1 MKTSWLNG
9 SKRIL
14 SALLIAAALMF
25 GWTPLGEG
33 KALAATDKGKQ
44 FADAAMLFAKT
55 EAAYAREIYKTAGAS
70 DTPFFTNTY
79 WCAAFVSVIA
89 RQLGISTSVIPD
101 SAGAAT
107 FAPTTASF
115 HPMLN
120 PANYKPFKGSDGKT
134 YSYDSYQTR
143 YNADCTAYGS
153 ALYTPQVGDIVVL
166 NEYTSKAGTAIKTGW
181 QHVGIVTSVNT
192 STKKV
197 NFVSGNWSG
206 LRCSE
211 SKNYN
216 YAAGVP
222 TSFSNYTQN
231 YGILGFFHPDWSKVS
246 SLKSVSAIT
255 GISLYSD
262 AYGTISDGTT
272 ILMALDEQQKI
283 TPSVTPSNAIW
294 NPQGD
299 IYRFYGANNSYGAA
313 YGSRKTSS
321 VAKDK
326 DFTGLY
332 WVSSAPEIV
341 KVDRNTGL
349 LTAVG
354 SGMATITVYAIAD
367 GKRTRATAVK
377 TSFDV
382 YVDSNLPV
390 TREWYPYETQKN
402 IELRTTP
409 TYSSSNLYGTIFA
422 GTELQIDLLH
432 VTKAVVNSK
441 TYWYAPV
448 QLNDDEVV
456 YCDISDQSVIRPM
469 RAPSGNDWWKYK
481 VVWKDGVNIRAF
493 ANSYPKT
500 NIVTKIPT
508 NDTVELD
515 LNHTMREPKYGDT
528 WAFARYKQSDGSY
541 VYGWCIESD
550 SNYMQKQGKQQ
561 MWVDYITPTYHT
573 FNVYDAPS
581 SSANVIGQVTKSA
594 FKMDATGIT
603 VESGEDAFWAYCT
616 DYTDSDAPVYA
627 YLKIDKPDAAD
638 FNAFCN
644 EPDNIAWSRY
654 EVSGGYE
661 AYAYNLPHE
670 DSPLVATFQ
679 TGSAIWIDEK
689 QKITTES
696 GIVLAFGKATD
707 ENGKS
712 YTAWF
717 DITRTG
723 EPLQKKQDG
732 IVEGLSVR
740 GESSTYTL
748 FSGHVSWNTASQY
761 AVSMGGHLAVINDAK
776 EEELIQSTLMSTQKG
791 TAWIGGHA
799 TSDGG
804 DWKWSNGDALNY
816 WKLSASPNNANSA
829 AALYYQSSTECG
841 WKAYRDCA
849 NTYVDSFIV
858 EVEETPRAWFTYR
871 TKAKLNIRKSQSIS
885 GAVATTTAVGD
896 YLTIDLLN
904 VAMDSNKKYFFA
916 PVLMSDGSILYC
928 NIGDK
933 TATVPDLEPDEPAW
947 TQYKVINSVYVRTF
961 PNTWCDTGVLKTLSK
976 NTILELDVSHK
987 LRDPRF
993 GNDWAYAR
1001 YKQSDGTYLYGWVI
1015 AANTYVEQVKQT
1027 PAWYDYFVN
1036 PGSTVYVYKTQNVDD
1051 TIVKTYTSGSNFQVD
1066 VNNMRQDQNGY
1077 LWAPVADDT
1086 GKELGY
1092 TDLSAAHAGSKS
1104 AAIPLVYCKSGWA
1117 LAYVLAEDGMDVLA
1131 APNDAAALVKHMDRD
1146 ADFWFGADETYT
1158 DAKGKIWTRIYAAKD
1173 YEEMADG
1180 GWVRLEN
1187 GVNYNTVYA
1196 QWYDTGC
1203 SISRNGIT
1211 YTLYGGYNSWSSAQE
1226 MCANMGGD
1234 GGTAVRKHLAI
1245 VHNDAE
1251 QKIIEQLLNATSTVD
1266 KAWIGASNTSGSWR
1280 WVDGTNVQYSQWG
1293 YNEPSG
1299 TGTELGVAASF
1310 DGSWYAHDDALDIHI
1325 QGFIT
1330 EQFTGIGLPQV
1341 KLPASTFYV
1350 DDEAFVGDSTIQS
1363 VVAPD
1368 GLQVIGTRAFADCAN
1383 LKCITLPDSVSY
1395 IAEDAFEN
1403 TPDVVIFASVGSYAW
1418 QWAEKQGIPHGTP
1431 YTE

>member
-44 FADAAMLFAKT
+44 FAQAAMLFQKDE
-55 EAAYAREIYKTAGAS
+55 EAFGLEIYGKNYTVFS
-70 DTPFFTNTY
+70 NTGP
-79 WCAAFVSVIA
+79 WCAVFVSVIA
-89 RQLGISTSVIPD
+89 NQCGIPTSVIPNWANVGAFCPE
-101 SAGAAT
+101 AGQKNADR
-107 FAPTTASF
+107 F
-115 HPMLN
+115 HPIIN
-120 PANYKPFKGSDGKT
+120 PSQYT
-134 YSYDSYQTR
+134 YSGTGSNSLPYYQQQ
-143 YNADCTAYGS
+143 YNNDAKNGGYV
-153 ALYTPQVGDIVVL
+153 PQVGDIAVW
-166 NEYTSKAGTAIKTGW
+166 NQYWDSSTSKKIKSIGY
-181 QHVGIVTSVNT
+181 HVGIVTNYDV
-192 STKKV
+192 STKKTTV
-197 NFVSGNWSG
+197 VSGNWG
-206 LRCSE
+206 GRVQ
-211 SKNYN
+211 KT
-216 YAAGVP
+216 VF
-222 TSFSNYTQN
+222 TSYYGTQWITEGSRRV
-231 YGILGFFHPDWSKVS
+231 YHGIFGYYHPDWSKVGTMRAP
-246 SLKSVSAIT
+246 VAAT
-255 GISLYSD
+255 GISLSSNEFGNLND
-262 AYGTISDGTT
+262 SVITIGVGDTLQPEVS
-272 ILMALDEQQKI
+272 I
-283 TPSVTPSNAIW
+283 TPSNAFW
-294 NPQGD
+294 NPQDG
-299 IYRFYGANNSYGAA
+299 IYSYYNYSFQTVPG
-313 YGSRKTSS
+313 Y
-321 VAKDK
+321 
-326 DFTGLY
+326 TGLY
-332 WVSSAPEIV
+332 WKSSNTKV
-341 KVDRNTGL
+341 VTVDRFRGT
-349 LTAVG
+349 LTSVG
-354 SGMATITVYAIAD
+354 EGTATITAYAYAD
-367 GKRTRATAVK
+367 DKRTRADAVQ
-377 TSFDV
+377 TSFTV
-382 YVDSNLPV
+382 NVDSNVPIA
-390 TREWYPYETQKN
+390 REWYPYETQKN

-409 TYSSSNLYGTIFA
+409 TYSSNNLYGTIFA

-448 QLNDDEVV
+448 QVNDDEVV

-493 ANSYPKT
+493 ANSYPTT

-528 WAFARYKQSDGSY
+528 WAFARYKQADGTY

-550 SNYMQKQGKQQ
+550 SNYTQKQDKIGNSAHYS
-561 MWVDYITPTYHT
+561 DYIIDDTWAIVVYAAPYYENKIDELTSADGV
-573 FNVYDAPS
+573 FQIDVANMVFYDASGVNSYWAPCRY
-581 SSANVIGQVTKSA
+581 TKNGKTIEGYIEVLA
-594 FKMDATGIT
+594 GPPTPCGIDR
-603 VESGEDAFWAYCT
+603 EGDWE
-616 DYTDSDAPVYA
+616 
-627 YLKIDKPDAAD
+627 
-638 FNAFCN
+638 
-644 EPDNIAWSRY
+644 RY
-654 EVSGGYE
+654 EVTNATGAKSIHY
-661 AYAYNLPHE
+661 P
-670 DSPLVATFQ
+670 ATFELPELSSYDQ
-679 TGSAIWIDEK
+679 GEIIWLDRNERVT
-689 QKITTES
+689 IT
-696 GIVLAFGKATD
+696 
-707 ENGKS
+707 ENGKQ
-712 YTAWF
+712 YTFMRGHGDDFVAGWF
-717 DITRTG
+717 DVTNAN
-723 EPLQKKQDG
+723 EPLTQVDDS
-732 IVEGLSVR
+732 IEEVISVR
-740 GESSTYTL
+740 SGASVYT
-748 FSGHVSWNTASQY
+748 FCRGNVSWAQAAQY
-761 AVSMGGHLAVINDAK
+761 AASMGGHLVVIDNAQEDAM
-776 EEELIQSTLMSTQKG
+776 LHSTIMSAYGG
-791 TAWIGGHA
+791 TAWTGGHA
-799 TSDGG
+799 NGAGNGWTWLNNNTMSYQNWGSSSATPTSSHTALAIKG
-804 DWKWSNGDALNY
+804 DY
-816 WKLSASPNNANSA
+816 
-829 AALYYQSSTECG
+829 EG
-841 WKAYRDCA
+841 WFTYRDCA

-885 GAVATTTAVGD
+885 GAIATTTAVGD

-933 TATVPDLEPDEPAW
+933 TAIVPDLEPDEPAW
-947 TQYKVINSVYVRTF
+947 TQYKALSSLYVRTF

-976 NTILELDVSHK
+976 GTILELDVSHK

-1015 AANTYVEQVKQT
+1015 AANSYVEQVKQT

-1051 TIVKTYTSGSNFQVD
+1051 TIVKTYTSRSRFQVD
-1066 VNNMRQDQNGY
+1066 VNNTRQDQNGY
-1077 LWAPVADDT
+1077 FWAPVADDT

-1104 AAIPLVYCKSGWA
+1104 AAIPLVYCQSGWMP
-1117 LAYVLAEDGMDVLA
+1117 AYVMAEDGVDVLA

-1146 ADFWFGADETYT
+1146 AYFWFGVDETYT
-1158 DAKGKIWTRIYAAKD
+1158 DAKGKIWTRIYASKD

-1180 GWVRLEN
+1180 GWVRLN
-1187 GVNYNTVYA
+1187 DGVNYTTVYGECS
-1196 QWYDTGC
+1196 YTGR

-1211 YTLYGGYNSWSSAQE
+1211 YTLYGGYNSWGGASSWFS
-1226 MCANMGGD
+1226 D
-1234 GGTAVRKHLAI
+1234 GIDFNDGTAVRKHLAI

-1310 DGSWYAHDDALDIHI
+1310 DGSWYAYADALDIHI

-1350 DDEAFVGDSTIQS
+1350 DDEAFVGNSTIQA

-1383 LKCITLPDSVSY
+1383 LKCITLPDSVSH

>member
-44 FADAAMLFAKT
+44 FAQAAMLFQKDE
-55 EAAYAREIYKTAGAS
+55 EAFGLEIYGKNYTVFS
-70 DTPFFTNTY
+70 NTGP
-79 WCAAFVSVIA
+79 WCAVFVSVIA
-89 RQLGISTSVIPD
+89 NQCGIPTSVIPNWANVGAFCPE
-101 SAGAAT
+101 AGQKNADR
-107 FAPTTASF
+107 F
-115 HPMLN
+115 HPIIN
-120 PANYKPFKGSDGKT
+120 PSQYT
-134 YSYDSYQTR
+134 YSGTGSNSLPYYQQQ
-143 YNADCTAYGS
+143 YNNDAKNGGYV
-153 ALYTPQVGDIVVL
+153 PQVGDIAVW
-166 NEYTSKAGTAIKTGW
+166 NQYWDSSTSKEIKSIGY
-181 QHVGIVTSVNT
+181 HVGIVTNYDV
-192 STKKV
+192 STKKTTV
-197 NFVSGNWSG
+197 VSGNWG
-206 LRCSE
+206 GRVQ
-211 SKNYN
+211 KT
-216 YAAGVP
+216 VF
-222 TSFSNYTQN
+222 TSYYGTQWITEGSRRV
-231 YGILGFFHPDWSKVS
+231 YHGIFGYYHPDWSKVGTMRAP
-246 SLKSVSAIT
+246 VAAT
-255 GISLYSD
+255 GISLSSNEFGNLND
-262 AYGTISDGTT
+262 SVITIGVGDTLQPEVS
-272 ILMALDEQQKI
+272 I
-283 TPSVTPSNAIW
+283 TPSNAFW
-294 NPQGD
+294 NPQDG
-299 IYRFYGANNSYGAA
+299 IYSYYNYSFQTVPG
-313 YGSRKTSS
+313 Y
-321 VAKDK
+321 
-326 DFTGLY
+326 TGLY
-332 WVSSAPEIV
+332 WKSSNTKV
-341 KVDRNTGL
+341 VTVDRFRGT
-349 LTAVG
+349 LTSVG
-354 SGMATITVYAIAD
+354 EGTATITAYAYAD
-367 GKRTRATAVK
+367 DKRTRADAVQ
-377 TSFDV
+377 TSFTV
-382 YVDSNLPV
+382 NVDSNVPIA
-390 TREWYPYETQKN
+390 REWYPYETQKS

-409 TYSSSNLYGTIFA
+409 TYSSNNLYGTIFA

-448 QLNDDEVV
+448 QVNDDEVV

-493 ANSYPKT
+493 ANSYPTT

-528 WAFARYKQSDGSY
+528 WAFARYKQADGTY

-550 SNYMQKQGKQQ
+550 SNYTQKQDKIGNSAHYS
-561 MWVDYITPTYHT
+561 DYIIDDTWAIVVYAAPYYENKIDELTSADGV
-573 FNVYDAPS
+573 FQIDVANMVFYDASGVNSYWAPCRY
-581 SSANVIGQVTKSA
+581 TKNGKTIEGYIEVLA
-594 FKMDATGIT
+594 GPPTPCGIDR
-603 VESGEDAFWAYCT
+603 EGDWE
-616 DYTDSDAPVYA
+616 
-627 YLKIDKPDAAD
+627 
-638 FNAFCN
+638 
-644 EPDNIAWSRY
+644 RY
-654 EVSGGYE
+654 EVTNATGAKSIHY
-661 AYAYNLPHE
+661 P
-670 DSPLVATFQ
+670 ATFELPELSSYDQ
-679 TGSAIWIDEK
+679 GEIIWLDRNERVT
-689 QKITTES
+689 IT
-696 GIVLAFGKATD
+696 
-707 ENGKS
+707 ENGKQ
-712 YTAWF
+712 YTFMRGHGDDFVAGWF
-717 DITRTG
+717 DVTNVN
-723 EPLQKKQDG
+723 EPLTQVDDS
-732 IVEGLSVR
+732 IEEVISVR
-740 GESSTYTL
+740 SGASVYT
-748 FSGHVSWNTASQY
+748 FCRGNVSWAQAAQY
-761 AVSMGGHLAVINDAK
+761 AASMGGHLVVIDNAQEDAM
-776 EEELIQSTLMSTQKG
+776 LHSTIMSAYGG
-791 TAWIGGHA
+791 TAWTGGHA
-799 TSDGG
+799 NGAGNGWTWLNNNTMSYQNWGSSSATPTSSHTALAIKG
-804 DWKWSNGDALNY
+804 DY
-816 WKLSASPNNANSA
+816 
-829 AALYYQSSTECG
+829 EG
-841 WKAYRDCA
+841 WFTYRDCA

-916 PVLMSDGSILYC
+916 PVLMADGSILYC

-933 TATVPDLEPDEPAW
+933 TAIVPDLEPDEPAW
-947 TQYKVINSVYVRTF
+947 TQYKALSSLYVRTF

-976 NTILELDVSHK
+976 GTILELDVSHK

-1015 AANTYVEQVKQT
+1015 AANSYVEQVKQT
-1027 PAWYDYFVN
+1027 PVWYDYFAN

-1092 TDLSAAHAGSKS
+1092 TDLSAAHAGGKS

-1117 LAYVLAEDGMDVLA
+1117 LAYVLAEEGMDVLA

-1211 YTLYGGYNSWSSAQE
+1211 YTLYGGYNSWSIAQE

-1234 GGTAVRKHLAI
+1234 GGTAVRKRLAI

-1251 QKIIEQLLNATSTVD
+1251 QAIIEQLLNATSTID
-1266 KAWIGASNTSGSWR
+1266 KAWIGASNTSGSWK
-1280 WVDGTNVQYSQWG
+1280 WLDGTNVQYSQWG

-1299 TGTELGVAASF
+1299 TGTGLGAAASF
-1310 DGSWYAHDDALDIHI
+1310 DGSWYAHDDYLDIHI

-1350 DDEAFVGDSTIQS
+1350 DDEAFVGNSTIQS

-1395 IAEDAFEN
+1395 IAEDALEN

>member
-1 MKTSWLNG
+1 M
-9 SKRIL
+9 
-14 SALLIAAALMF
+14 
-25 GWTPLGEG
+25 
-33 KALAATDKGKQ
+33 
-44 FADAAMLFAKT
+44 
-55 EAAYAREIYKTAGAS
+55 
-70 DTPFFTNTY
+70 
-79 WCAAFVSVIA
+79 
-89 RQLGISTSVIPD
+89 
-101 SAGAAT
+101 
-107 FAPTTASF
+107 
-115 HPMLN
+115 
-120 PANYKPFKGSDGKT
+120 
-134 YSYDSYQTR
+134 
-143 YNADCTAYGS
+143 
-153 ALYTPQVGDIVVL
+153 
-166 NEYTSKAGTAIKTGW
+166 
-181 QHVGIVTSVNT
+181 GIVTNYDV
-192 STKKV
+192 STKKTTV
-197 NFVSGNWSG
+197 VSGNWG
-206 LRCSE
+206 GRVQ
-211 SKNYN
+211 KT
-216 YAAGVP
+216 VF
-222 TSFSNYTQN
+222 TSYYGTQWITEGSRRV
-231 YGILGFFHPDWSKVS
+231 YHGIFGYYHPDWSKVGTMRAP
-246 SLKSVSAIT
+246 VAAT
-255 GISLYSD
+255 GISLSSNEFGNLND
-262 AYGTISDGTT
+262 SVITIGVGDTLQPEVS
-272 ILMALDEQQKI
+272 I
-283 TPSVTPSNAIW
+283 TPSNAFW
-294 NPQGD
+294 NPQDG
-299 IYRFYGANNSYGAA
+299 IYSYYNYSFQTVPG
-313 YGSRKTSS
+313 Y
-321 VAKDK
+321 
-326 DFTGLY
+326 TGLY
-332 WVSSAPEIV
+332 WKSSNTKV
-341 KVDRNTGL
+341 VTVDRFRGT
-349 LTAVG
+349 LTSVG
-354 SGMATITVYAIAD
+354 EGTATITAYAYAD
-367 GKRTRATAVK
+367 DKRTRADAVQ
-377 TSFDV
+377 TSFTV
-382 YVDSNLPV
+382 NVDSNVPIA
-390 TREWYPYETQKN
+390 REWYPYETQKN

-409 TYSSSNLYGTIFA
+409 TYSSNNLYGTIFA

-481 VVWKDGVNIRAF
+481 VVWKNGVNIRSF
-493 ANSYPKT
+493 ANSYPTT

-528 WAFARYKQSDGSY
+528 WAFARYKQSDGTY

-550 SNYMQKQGKQQ
+550 SNYMQKQDKIGNSAHYS
-561 MWVDYITPTYHT
+561 DYIIDENGGIVVYAAPHYENKIDELTSADGV
-573 FNVYDAPS
+573 FQIDVANMVFYDASGVNTYWAPCRY
-581 SSANVIGQVTKSA
+581 TKNGKTIEGYIEVLA
-594 FKMDATGIT
+594 DPPTPCGIDR
-603 VESGEDAFWAYCT
+603 EGDWE
-616 DYTDSDAPVYA
+616 
-627 YLKIDKPDAAD
+627 
-638 FNAFCN
+638 
-644 EPDNIAWSRY
+644 RY
-654 EVSGGYE
+654 EVTNASGAKSIRY
-661 AYAYNLPHE
+661 P
-670 DSPLVATFQ
+670 ATFELSELSSYDQ
-679 TGSAIWIDEK
+679 GEIIWLDRNERVT
-689 QKITTES
+689 IT
-696 GIVLAFGKATD
+696 
-707 ENGKS
+707 ENGKQ
-712 YTAWF
+712 YTFMRGHGDDFVAGWF
-717 DITRTG
+717 DVTNVN
-723 EPLQKKQDG
+723 EPLTQVDDS
-732 IVEGLSVR
+732 IEEVISVR
-740 GESSTYTL
+740 SGASVYT
-748 FSGHVSWNTASQY
+748 FCRGNVSWAQAAQY
-761 AVSMGGHLAVINDAK
+761 AASMGGHLVVIDNAQEDAM
-776 EEELIQSTLMSTQKG
+776 LHSTIMSAYGG
-791 TAWIGGHA
+791 TAWTGGHA
-799 TSDGG
+799 NGAGNGWTWLNNNTMSYQNWGSSSATPTSSHTALAIKG
-804 DWKWSNGDALNY
+804 DY
-816 WKLSASPNNANSA
+816 
-829 AALYYQSSTECG
+829 EG
-841 WKAYRDCA
+841 WFTYRDCA

-933 TATVPDLEPDEPAW
+933 TAIVPDLEPDEPAW
-947 TQYKVINSVYVRTF
+947 TQYKALSSLYVRTF

-976 NTILELDVSHK
+976 GTILELDVSHK

-1015 AANTYVEQVKQT
+1015 AADSYVEQVKQT
-1027 PAWYDYFVN
+1027 PAWYDYFAN

-1051 TIVKTYTSGSNFQVD
+1051 TIVKTYTSGSSFQVD
-1066 VNNMRQDQNGY
+1066 VNNTRQDQNGY
-1077 LWAPVADDT
+1077 FWAPVADST

-1104 AAIPLVYCKSGWA
+1104 AAIPYVYCQSGWMP
-1117 LAYVLAEDGMDVLA
+1117 AYVMAEDGVDVLA

-1146 ADFWFGADETYT
+1146 AYFWFGADETYT

-1211 YTLYGGYNSWSSAQE
+1211 YTLYGGYNSWSGAQE
-1226 MCANMGGD
+1226 MCAYMSD
-1234 GGTAVRKHLAI
+1234 DSVQMVRMRLAI

-1251 QKIIEQLLNATSTVD
+1251 QKIIEQLLNATSTID

-1299 TGTELGVAASF
+1299 TGTGLGAAASF
-1310 DGSWYAHDDALDIHI
+1310 DGSWYAHDDCQNIHV

-1350 DDEAFVGDSTIQS
+1350 DDEAFVGNSTIQS

-1403 TPDVVIFASVGSYAW
+1403 TPDVVIFANVGSYAW

>member
-1 MKTSWLNG
+1 MKTSWLIG

-44 FADAAMLFAKT
+44 FAQAAMLFAK
-55 EAAYAREIYKTAGAS
+55 S
-70 DTPFFTNTY
+70 DTDFAQDMYGAKGTDNNQIFQGGA
-79 WCAAFVSVIA
+79 WCAAFISVVA
-89 RQLGISTSVIPD
+89 RQIGIPTSVIPNTVKAYKEYCPSTGETHAD
-101 SAGAAT
+101 W
-107 FAPTTASF
+107 FHCVIDPNSF
-115 HPMLN
+115 SDYKKYAKQYDP
-120 PANYKPFKGSDGKT
+120 NYV
-134 YSYDSYQTR
+134 
-143 YNADCTAYGS
+143 
-153 ALYTPQVGDIVVL
+153 PQPGDIITL
-166 NEYTSKAGTAIKTGW
+166 NTYKSSEAKELSSSLS
-181 QHVGIVTSVNT
+181 HVGIVTSYNSSSKMVT
-192 STKKV
+192 
-197 NFVSGNWSG
+197 FVSGNWSI
-206 LRCSE
+206 RRVSCAE
-211 SKNYN
+211 SYDTTKKVNQTY
-216 YAAGVP
+216 
-222 TSFSNYTQN
+222 
-231 YGILGFFHPDWSKVS
+231 YGIVGYYHPDWSQVGTLRTPQAVTGITLKNGS
-246 SLKSVSAIT
+246 SVLSESTTITMNVDTTLKITSSVS
-255 GISLYSD
+255 
-262 AYGTISDGTT
+262 
-272 ILMALDEQQKI
+272 
-283 TPSVTPSNAIW
+283 PSNAFYP
-294 NPQGD
+294 NPSSGV
-299 IYRFYGANNSYGAA
+299 YRYFY
-313 YGSRKTSS
+313 SS
-321 VAKDK
+321 PNVQIASGY
-326 DFTGLY
+326 TGLF
-332 WVSSAPEIV
+332 WQSSNENVAIV
-341 KVDRNTGL
+341 NPDTGL
-349 LTAVG
+349 VTAVG
-354 SGMATITVYAIAD
+354 AGTATITAYAIAD

-377 TSFDV
+377 KSFKV
-382 YVDSNLPV
+382 QV
-390 TREWYPYETQKN
+390 TGYPSHEWYTYEAYHNSVSIYSTPS
-402 IELRTTP
+402 LR
-409 TYSSSNLYGTIFA
+409 SANVIKTIA
-422 GTELQIDLLH
+422 VGTEFRVDLSH
-432 VTKAVVNSK
+432 V
-441 TYWYAPV
+441 YAMRARNGWGWLSPV
-448 QLNDDEVV
+448 QLNDGTTG
-456 YCDISDQSVIRPM
+456 YCDLNAHYYVSSAKKDYPTVRPM
-469 RAPSGNDWWKYK
+469 SEQENAEWWNYK
-481 VVWKDGVNIRAF
+481 VVWASGLNLRSF
-493 ANSYPKT
+493 ADSNAT
-500 NIVTKIPT
+500 GTVIMKIPKAA
-508 NDTVELD
+508 TVELD

-528 WAFARYKQSDGSY
+528 WAFARYKQSDGTY

-627 YLKIDKPDAAD
+627 YLKIDKSDAAD

-661 AYAYNLPHE
+661 AYACNLPHE

-761 AVSMGGHLAVINDAK
+761 AVSMGGHLAVIKDAK

-849 NTYVDSFIV
+849 NPYVDSFIV
-858 EVEETPRAWFTYR
+858 EVEQTPRAWFTYR

-933 TATVPDLEPDEPAW
+933 TAIVPDLEPDEPAW
-947 TQYKVINSVYVRTF
+947 TQYKALSSLYVRTF

-976 NTILELDVSHK
+976 DTILELDVSHK

-1015 AANTYVEQVKQT
+1015 AANSYVEQVKQT
-1027 PAWYDYFVN
+1027 PAWYDYFAN

-1117 LAYVLAEDGMDVLA
+1117 LAYVLAEEGMDVLA

-1211 YTLYGGYNSWSSAQE
+1211 YTLYGGYNSWSIAQE

-1251 QKIIEQLLNATSTVD
+1251 QKIIEQLLNATSTID
-1266 KAWIGASNTSGSWR
+1266 KAWIGASNTSGSWK
-1280 WVDGTNVQYSQWG
+1280 WLDGTNVQYSQWG

-1299 TGTELGVAASF
+1299 TGTELGVVASF
-1310 DGSWYAHDDALDIHI
+1310 DGSWYAYADALDIHI

-1350 DDEAFVGDSTIQS
+1350 DDEAFVGNSTIQS

-1383 LKCITLPDSVSY
+1383 LKCITLPDSVSH

-1431 YTE
+1431 YIE

>member
-44 FADAAMLFAKT
+44 FAQAAMLFAKT
-55 EAAYAREIYKTAGAS
+55 GDTAFGKELYSGTNLFLSGGA
-70 DTPFFTNTY
+70 
-79 WCAAFVSVIA
+79 WCVAFVAVVAKQCNIPE
-89 RQLGISTSVIPD
+89 SVIPNPNLKMTAD
-101 SAGAAT
+101 LYAPAT
-107 FAPTTASF
+107 SSF
-115 HPMLN
+115 HPVLPADKYVGSYAQYKSLYEAN
-120 PANYKPFKGSDGKT
+120 PN
-134 YSYDSYQTR
+134 
-143 YNADCTAYGS
+143 
-153 ALYTPQVGDIVVL
+153 YTPQVGDIIVL
-166 NEYTSKAGTAIKTGW
+166 NSYKDAAGKTYFSHW
-181 QHVGIVTSVNT
+181 QHVGIVTAYNPT
-192 STKKV
+192 SKV
-197 NFVSGNWSG
+197 VTFVSGNWGSVVTV
-206 LRCSE
+206 S
-211 SKNYN
+211 NYN
-216 YAAGVP
+216 TTKTTIEHWVDTATKCDVW
-222 TSFSNYTQN
+222 S
-231 YGILGFFHPDWSKVS
+231 GILGYYHIDWSKVTS
-246 SLKSVSAIT
+246 MREPNAVT
-255 GISLYSD
+255 GITLK
-262 AYGTISDGTT
+262 DGNME
-272 ILMALDEQQKI
+272 LPDGALVTLAPGDTRKI
-283 TPSVTPSNAIW
+283 TSTVSTGTSAKAFYPDPDKGVYRQ
-294 NPQGD
+294 QGKMTL
-299 IYRFYGANNSYGAA
+299 NTSY
-313 YGSRKTSS
+313 
-321 VAKDK
+321 
-326 DFTGLY
+326 TGLY
-332 WVSSAPEIV
+332 WKSSDTSIV

-349 LTAVG
+349 LTAVKNG
-354 SGMATITVYAIAD
+354 TATITVYAIAD
-367 GKRTRATAVK
+367 GKRTRKDAVK
-377 TSFDV
+377 TSFNV
-382 YVDSNLPV
+382 YVDDNLPV
-390 TREWYPYETQKN
+390 TREWYPYETQKS

-409 TYSSSNLYGTIFA
+409 TYSSNNLYGTIFA

-448 QLNDDEVV
+448 QVNDDEVV

-515 LNHTMREPKYGDT
+515 LNHTMREPEYGDT

-849 NTYVDSFIV
+849 NPYVDSFIV

-933 TATVPDLEPDEPAW
+933 TAIVPDLEPDEPAW
-947 TQYKVINSVYVRTF
+947 TQYKALSSLYVRTF
-961 PNTWCDTGVLKTLSK
+961 PNAWCDTGVLKTLSK
-976 NTILELDVSHK
+976 DTILELDVSHK

-1015 AANTYVEQVKQT
+1015 AANSYVEQVKQT
-1027 PAWYDYFVN
+1027 PAWYDYFAN

-1077 LWAPVADDT
+1077 LWAPVADST

-1104 AAIPLVYCKSGWA
+1104 AAIPLVYCQSGWMP
-1117 LAYVLAEDGMDVLA
+1117 AYVLAEEGMDVLT

-1146 ADFWFGADETYT
+1146 AYFWFGADETYT
-1158 DAKGKIWTRIYAAKD
+1158 DAKGKIWTRIYASKD

-1211 YTLYGGYNSWSSAQE
+1211 YTLYGGYNSWGGASSWFS
-1226 MCANMGGD
+1226 D
-1234 GGTAVRKHLAI
+1234 GIDFNDGTAVRKHLAI

-1310 DGSWYAHDDALDIHI
+1310 DGSWYAYADALEIHI

-1350 DDEAFVGDSTIQS
+1350 DDEAFVGNSTIQA

-1418 QWAEKQGIPHGTP
+1418 QWAEEQGIPHGTP
-1431 YTE
+1431 YVE

>member
-44 FADAAMLFAKT
+44 FAQAAMLFAKT
-55 EAAYAREIYKTAGAS
+55 EAAYAQEIYKTAGAS

-101 SAGAAT
+101 SAGAAD
-107 FAPTTASF
+107 FAPATSSF

-120 PANYKPFKGSDGKT
+120 PST
-134 YSYDSYQTR
+134 YSAYSGYSKYQTR
-143 YNADCTAYGS
+143 YNTDVLTYGHG
-153 ALYTPQVGDIVVL
+153 LYTPQVGDIVVL

-313 YGSRKTSS
+313 YGSHKTSS

-354 SGMATITVYAIAD
+354 SGTATITVYAIAD
-367 GKRTRATAVK
+367 GKHTRATAVK

-409 TYSSSNLYGTIFA
+409 TYSSNNLDGTIIA

-493 ANSYPKT
+493 ANSYPTT

-515 LNHTMREPKYGDT
+515 LNHTVTEPKFGDT
-528 WAFARYKQSDGSY
+528 WAFARYKQADGTY

-849 NTYVDSFIV
+849 NPYVDSFIV

-933 TATVPDLEPDEPAW
+933 TAIVPDLEPDEPAW
-947 TQYKVINSVYVRTF
+947 TQYKALSSLYVRTF

-1001 YKQSDGTYLYGWVI
+1001 YKQSDSTYLYGWVI
-1015 AANTYVEQVKQT
+1015 AANSYVEQVKQT
-1027 PAWYDYFVN
+1027 PAWYDYFAN

-1051 TIVKTYTSGSNFQVD
+1051 TIVKTYTSGSSFQVD

-1104 AAIPLVYCKSGWA
+1104 AAIPDVYCQSGWKY
-1117 LAYVLAEDGMDVLA
+1117 AYVLEDGLDVLA
-1131 APNDAAALVKHMDRD
+1131 APNEAAALVKHMNYTDN
-1146 ADFWFGADETYT
+1146 FWFDDNKCYT
-1158 DAKGKIWTRIYAAKD
+1158 DAKGRVWTCIYAQKD
-1173 YEEMADG
+1173 YGEMADG
-1180 GWVRLEN
+1180 GWVMLNEN
-1187 GVNYNTVYA
+1187 INYVVNTGVLFYPMGYTASY
-1196 QWYDTGC
+1196 
-1203 SISRNGIT
+1203 NGIT
-1211 YTLYGGYNSWSSAQE
+1211 YTLYSGYNSWSEASGF
-1226 MCANMGGD
+1226 CAVYGGD
-1234 GGTAVRKHLAI
+1234 EVQPVRMRLAT

-1251 QKIIEQLLNATSTVD
+1251 QAIIEELLNATSTVD
-1266 KAWIGASNTSGSWR
+1266 KAWIGASKVSGAWK
-1280 WVDGTNVQYSQWG
+1280 WVDGTALKYSQWG
-1293 YNEPSG
+1293 YNEPNSTGSG
-1299 TGTELGVAASF
+1299 LAASF
-1310 DGSWYAHDDALDIHI
+1310 DGSWYASEDGKNIHI

-1350 DDEAFVGDSTIQS
+1350 DDEAFVGNSTIQA

-1383 LKCITLPDSVSY
+1383 LKCITLPDSVSH

-1431 YTE
+1431 YIE

>member
-14 SALLIAAALMF
+14 SALLIAAALLF

-44 FADAAMLFAKT
+44 FADAALLFAKT
-55 EAAYAREIYKTAGAS
+55 EAAYAQEIYKTAGAS
-70 DTPFFTNTY
+70 NTPFFTNTY

-101 SAGAAT
+101 SAGAAD
-107 FAPTTASF
+107 FAPATSSF

-120 PANYKPFKGSDGKT
+120 PST
-134 YSYDSYQTR
+134 YSAYSGYSKYQTR
-143 YNADCTAYGS
+143 YNTDVLTYGHG
-153 ALYTPQVGDIVVL
+153 LYTPQVGDIVVL

-246 SLKSVSAIT
+246 NLKSVAAIT
-255 GISLYSD
+255 SISLSSD
-262 AYGTISDGTT
+262 VDGAITNGTT
-272 ILMALDEQQKI
+272 IIMALDEQRKI
-283 TPSVTPSNAIW
+283 SPSVTPTNAIW
-294 NPQGD
+294 NPEGD
-299 IYRFYGANNSYGAA
+299 IYRFYNTSYA
-313 YGSRKTSS
+313 YGSRKTSTI
-321 VAKDK
+321 AADK

-332 WVSSAPEIV
+332 WKSSDPSIV

-349 LTAVG
+349 LTSVKNG
-354 SGMATITVYAIAD
+354 TATITVYAIAD

-409 TYSSSNLYGTIFA
+409 TYSSNNLYGTIFA

-481 VVWKDGVNIRAF
+481 VVWKDGVNIRSF
-493 ANSYPKT
+493 ANSYPTT

-528 WAFARYKQSDGSY
+528 WAFARYKQADGTY

-550 SNYMQKQGKQQ
+550 SNYMQKQDKIGNSAHYS
-561 MWVDYITPTYHT
+561 DYIIDENGGIVVYAAPHYENKIDELTSADGV
-573 FNVYDAPS
+573 FQIDVANMVFYDASGVNSYWAPCRY
-581 SSANVIGQVTKSA
+581 TKNGKTIEGYIEVLA
-594 FKMDATGIT
+594 DPPTPCGIDR
-603 VESGEDAFWAYCT
+603 EGDWE
-616 DYTDSDAPVYA
+616 
-627 YLKIDKPDAAD
+627 
-638 FNAFCN
+638 
-644 EPDNIAWSRY
+644 RY
-654 EVSGGYE
+654 EVTNASGAKSIRY
-661 AYAYNLPHE
+661 P
-670 DSPLVATFQ
+670 ATFELSELSSYDQ
-679 TGSAIWIDEK
+679 GEIIWLDRNERVT
-689 QKITTES
+689 IT
-696 GIVLAFGKATD
+696 
-707 ENGKS
+707 ENGKQ
-712 YTAWF
+712 YTFMRGHGDDFVAGWF
-717 DITRTG
+717 DVTNVN
-723 EPLQKKQDG
+723 EPLTQVDDS
-732 IVEGLSVR
+732 IEEVVSVR
-740 GESSTYTL
+740 SGASVYT
-748 FSGHVSWNTASQY
+748 FCRGNVSWAQAAQY
-761 AVSMGGHLAVINDAK
+761 AASMGGHLVVIDNAQEDAM
-776 EEELIQSTLMSTQKG
+776 LHSTIMSAYGG
-791 TAWIGGHA
+791 TAWTGGHA
-799 TSDGG
+799 NGAGNGWTWLNNNTMSYQNWGSSSATPTSSHTALAIKG
-804 DWKWSNGDALNY
+804 DY
-816 WKLSASPNNANSA
+816 
-829 AALYYQSSTECG
+829 EG
-841 WKAYRDCA
+841 WFTYRDCA

-933 TATVPDLEPDEPAW
+933 TAIVPDLEPDEPAW
-947 TQYKVINSVYVRTF
+947 TQYKALSSLYVRTF
-961 PNTWCDTGVLKTLSK
+961 PNAWCDTGVLKTLSK
-976 NTILELDVSHK
+976 DTILELDVSHK

-1027 PAWYDYFVN
+1027 PVWYDYFVN

-1051 TIVKTYTSGSNFQVD
+1051 TIVKTYTSGSSFQVD
-1066 VNNMRQDQNGY
+1066 VNNTRQDQNGY
-1077 LWAPVADDT
+1077 FWAPVADST

-1092 TDLSAAHAGSKS
+1092 IDLSAAHAGSKS
-1104 AAIPLVYCKSGWA
+1104 AAIPLVYCQSGWMP
-1117 LAYVLAEDGMDVLA
+1117 AYVLAEDGVDVLA

-1146 ADFWFGADETYT
+1146 ADFWFGASEIYT

-1187 GVNYNTVYA
+1187 GVNYSTIDA
-1196 QWYDTGC
+1196 QSYNTGC

-1211 YTLYGGYNSWSSAQE
+1211 YTLYGGYNSWSGAQE
-1226 MCANMGGD
+1226 ICSYMTYD
-1234 GGTAVRKHLAI
+1234 GAQPVRLRLAI
-1245 VHNDAE
+1245 VHNDDE
-1251 QKIIEQLLNATSTVD
+1251 QKIIEQLLNATSTID

-1350 DDEAFVGDSTIQS
+1350 DDEAFVGNSTIQS

-1395 IAEDAFEN
+1395 IAEDAFGN

-1431 YTE
+1431 YIE

>member
-33 KALAATDKGKQ
+33 KALAATEKGKQ
-44 FADAAMLFAKT
+44 FAQAAMLFAKT
-55 EAAYAREIYKTAGAS
+55 GDTAFGKELYSGTNLFLSGGA
-70 DTPFFTNTY
+70 
-79 WCAAFVSVIA
+79 WCVAFVAVVAKQCNIPE
-89 RQLGISTSVIPD
+89 SVIPNPNLKMTAD
-101 SAGAAT
+101 LYAPAT
-107 FAPTTASF
+107 SSF
-115 HPMLN
+115 HPVLPADKYVGSYAQYKSLYEAN
-120 PANYKPFKGSDGKT
+120 PN
-134 YSYDSYQTR
+134 
-143 YNADCTAYGS
+143 
-153 ALYTPQVGDIVVL
+153 YTPQVGDIIVL
-166 NEYTSKAGTAIKTGW
+166 NSYKDAAGKTYFSHW
-181 QHVGIVTSVNT
+181 QHVGIVTAYNPT
-192 STKKV
+192 SKV
-197 NFVSGNWSG
+197 VTFVSGNWGSVVTV
-206 LRCSE
+206 S
-211 SKNYN
+211 NYN
-216 YAAGVP
+216 TTKTTIEHWVDTATKCDVW
-222 TSFSNYTQN
+222 S
-231 YGILGFFHPDWSKVS
+231 GILGYYHIDWSKVTS
-246 SLKSVSAIT
+246 MREPNAVT
-255 GISLYSD
+255 GITLK
-262 AYGTISDGTT
+262 DGNTE
-272 ILMALDEQQKI
+272 LPDGALVTLAPGDTRKI
-283 TPSVTPSNAIW
+283 TSTVSTGTSAKAFYPDPDKGVYRQ
-294 NPQGD
+294 QGKMTL
-299 IYRFYGANNSYGAA
+299 NTSY
-313 YGSRKTSS
+313 
-321 VAKDK
+321 
-326 DFTGLY
+326 TGLY
-332 WVSSAPEIV
+332 WKSSDTSIV

-349 LTAVG
+349 LTAVKNG
-354 SGMATITVYAIAD
+354 TATITVYAIAD

-515 LNHTMREPKYGDT
+515 LNHTMREPEYGDT

-550 SNYMQKQGKQQ
+550 SNYTQKQDKIGNSAHYS
-561 MWVDYITPTYHT
+561 DYIIDDTGAIVVYAAPHYENKIDELTSADGV
-573 FNVYDAPS
+573 FQIDVANMVFYDASGVNSYWAPCRY
-581 SSANVIGQVTKSA
+581 TKNGKIIEGYIEVLA
-594 FKMDATGIT
+594 DPPTPCGIDR
-603 VESGEDAFWAYCT
+603 EGDWE
-616 DYTDSDAPVYA
+616 
-627 YLKIDKPDAAD
+627 
-638 FNAFCN
+638 
-644 EPDNIAWSRY
+644 RY
-654 EVSGGYE
+654 EVTNAAGAKSIHY
-661 AYAYNLPHE
+661 P
-670 DSPLVATFQ
+670 ATFELSELSSYDQ
-679 TGSAIWIDEK
+679 GEIIWLDRNERVT
-689 QKITTES
+689 IT
-696 GIVLAFGKATD
+696 
-707 ENGKS
+707 ENGKQ
-712 YTAWF
+712 YTFMRGHGDDFVAGWF
-717 DITRTG
+717 DVTNAN
-723 EPLQKKQDG
+723 EPLTQVDDS
-732 IVEGLSVR
+732 IEEVISVR
-740 GESSTYTL
+740 SGASVYT
-748 FSGHVSWNTASQY
+748 FCRGNVSWAQAAQY
-761 AVSMGGHLAVINDAK
+761 AASMGGHLVVIDNAQEDAM
-776 EEELIQSTLMSTQKG
+776 LHSTIMSAYGG
-791 TAWIGGHA
+791 TAWTGGHA
-799 TSDGG
+799 NGAGNGWTWLNNNTMSYQNWGSSSATPTSSHTALAIKG
-804 DWKWSNGDALNY
+804 DY
-816 WKLSASPNNANSA
+816 
-829 AALYYQSSTECG
+829 EG
-841 WKAYRDCA
+841 WFTYRDCA
-849 NTYVDSFIV
+849 NPYVDSFIV

-933 TATVPDLEPDEPAW
+933 TAIVPDLEPDEPAW
-947 TQYKVINSVYVRTF
+947 TQYKALSSLYVRTF

-976 NTILELDVSHK
+976 DTILELDVSHK

-1027 PAWYDYFVN
+1027 PVWYDYFVN

-1051 TIVKTYTSGSNFQVD
+1051 TIVKTYTSGSSFQVD

-1104 AAIPLVYCKSGWA
+1104 AAIPLVYCQSGWMP
-1117 LAYVLAEDGMDVLA
+1117 AYVMAEDGVDVLA

-1146 ADFWFGADETYT
+1146 AYFWFGADETYT

-1234 GGTAVRKHLAI
+1234 GGTAVRKRLAI

-1266 KAWIGASNTSGSWR
+1266 KAWIGASNTSGAWK
-1280 WVDGTNVQYSQWG
+1280 WVDGTNVQYSRWG

-1310 DGSWYAHDDALDIHI
+1310 DGSWYAYADALDIHI

-1350 DDEAFVGDSTIQS
+1350 DDEAFVGNSTIQS

-1383 LKCITLPDSVSY
+1383 LKCITLPDSVSH

>member
-44 FADAAMLFAKT
+44 FAQAAMLFAKT
-55 EAAYAREIYKTAGAS
+55 EAAYAQEIYKTAGAS

-89 RQLGISTSVIPD
+89 RQIGISTSVIPD
-101 SAGAAT
+101 SAGAAD
-107 FAPTTASF
+107 FAPATSSF

-120 PANYKPFKGSDGKT
+120 PST
-134 YSYDSYQTR
+134 YSAYSGYSKYQTR
-143 YNADCTAYGS
+143 YNTDVLTYGHG
-153 ALYTPQVGDIVVL
+153 LYTPQVGDIVVL

-246 SLKSVSAIT
+246 NLKSVSAIT

-299 IYRFYGANNSYGAA
+299 IYRFYGANNSYDAA

-354 SGMATITVYAIAD
+354 SGTATITVYAIAD

-377 TSFDV
+377 MSFDV

-409 TYSSSNLYGTIFA
+409 TYSSNNLYGTIFA

-481 VVWKDGVNIRAF
+481 VVWKNGVNIRAF
-493 ANSYPKT
+493 ANSYPTT

-528 WAFARYKQSDGSY
+528 WAFARYKQADGTY

-550 SNYMQKQGKQQ
+550 SNYTQKQDKIGNSAHYS
-561 MWVDYITPTYHT
+561 DYIIDDTWAIVVYAAPYYENKIDELTSADGV
-573 FNVYDAPS
+573 FQIDVANMVFYDASGVNSYWAPCRY
-581 SSANVIGQVTKSA
+581 TKNGKTIEGYIEVLA
-594 FKMDATGIT
+594 DPPTPCGIDR
-603 VESGEDAFWAYCT
+603 EGDWE
-616 DYTDSDAPVYA
+616 
-627 YLKIDKPDAAD
+627 
-638 FNAFCN
+638 
-644 EPDNIAWSRY
+644 RY
-654 EVSGGYE
+654 EVTNASGAKSIRY
-661 AYAYNLPHE
+661 P
-670 DSPLVATFQ
+670 ATFELSELSSYDQ
-679 TGSAIWIDEK
+679 GEIIWLDRNERVT
-689 QKITTES
+689 IT
-696 GIVLAFGKATD
+696 
-707 ENGKS
+707 ENGKQ
-712 YTAWF
+712 YTFMRGHGDDFVAGWF
-717 DITRTG
+717 DVTNAN
-723 EPLQKKQDG
+723 EPLTQVDDS
-732 IVEGLSVR
+732 IEEVISVR
-740 GESSTYTL
+740 SGASVYT
-748 FSGHVSWNTASQY
+748 FCRGNVSWAQAAQY
-761 AVSMGGHLAVINDAK
+761 AASMGGHLVVIDNAQEDAM
-776 EEELIQSTLMSTQKG
+776 LHSTIMSAYGG
-791 TAWIGGHA
+791 TAWTGGHA
-799 TSDGG
+799 NGAGNGWTWLNNNTMSYQNWGSSSATPTSSHTALAIKG
-804 DWKWSNGDALNY
+804 DY
-816 WKLSASPNNANSA
+816 
-829 AALYYQSSTECG
+829 EG
-841 WKAYRDCA
+841 WFTYRDCA

-933 TATVPDLEPDEPAW
+933 TAIVPDLEPDEPAW
-947 TQYKVINSVYVRTF
+947 TQYKALSSLYVRTF

-976 NTILELDVSHK
+976 GTILELDVSHK

-1015 AANTYVEQVKQT
+1015 AADSYVEQVKQT
-1027 PAWYDYFVN
+1027 PAWYDYFAN

-1051 TIVKTYTSGSNFQVD
+1051 TIVKTYTSGSSFQVD
-1066 VNNMRQDQNGY
+1066 VNNTRQDQNGY
-1077 LWAPVADDT
+1077 FWAPVADST

-1092 TDLSAAHAGSKS
+1092 IDLSAVHAGSKS
-1104 AAIPLVYCKSGWA
+1104 AAIPDVYCQSGWKY
-1117 LAYVLAEDGMDVLA
+1117 AYVLEDGLDVLA
-1131 APNDAAALVKHMDRD
+1131 APNEAAALVKHMNYTDN
-1146 ADFWFGADETYT
+1146 FWFDDNKCYT
-1158 DAKGKIWTRIYAAKD
+1158 DAKGRAWTCIYAQKD
-1173 YEEMADG
+1173 YGEMAEG
-1180 GWVRLEN
+1180 GWVMLNEN
-1187 GVNYNTVYA
+1187 INYVVNTGVLFYPMGYTASY
-1196 QWYDTGC
+1196 
-1203 SISRNGIT
+1203 NGIT
-1211 YTLYGGYNSWSSAQE
+1211 YTLYSGYNSWSEASGF
-1226 MCANMGGD
+1226 CAVYGGD
-1234 GGTAVRKHLAI
+1234 EVQPVRMRLAT

-1251 QKIIEQLLNATSTVD
+1251 QAIIEELLNATSTVD
-1266 KAWIGASNTSGSWR
+1266 KAWIGASKVSGAWK
-1280 WVDGTNVQYSQWG
+1280 WVDGTALKYSQWG
-1293 YNEPSG
+1293 YNEPNSTGSG
-1299 TGTELGVAASF
+1299 LAASF
-1310 DGSWYAHDDALDIHI
+1310 DGSWYASEDGKNIHI

-1350 DDEAFVGDSTIQS
+1350 DDEAFVGNSTIQS

-1383 LKCITLPDSVSY
+1383 LKCITLPDSVSH

-1403 TPDVVIFASVGSYAW
+1403 TPDVVIFANVGSYAW

>member
-33 KALAATDKGKQ
+33 KALAATDKGDDLGQQ
-44 FADAAMLFAKT
+44 FADAAMLFV
-55 EAAYAREIYKTAGAS
+55 RENNYYLNLCNNQN
-70 DTPFFTNTY
+70 TPFFY
-79 WCAAFVSVIA
+79 RGSWCATFVSVVA
-89 RQLGISTSVIPD
+89 RQMGIPTSLIP
-101 SAGAAT
+101 SST
-107 FAPTTASF
+107 FADDYGPDPSTRITGF
-115 HPMLN
+115 HPYHESSADYSTAT
-120 PANYKPFKGSDGKT
+120 PAYDYSSLYHKG
-134 YSYDSYQTR
+134 DS
-143 YNADCTAYGS
+143 
-153 ALYTPQVGDIVVL
+153 LYVPEPGDIITIAYKSMNHRV
-166 NEYTSKAGTAIKTGW
+166 S
-181 QHVGIVTSVNT
+181 HVGIVCSVNGTSVT
-192 STKKV
+192 W
-197 NFVSGNWSG
+197 VSGNYI
-206 LRCSE
+206 
-211 SKNYN
+211 KTVTT
-216 YAAGVP
+216 A
-222 TSFSNYTQN
+222 TSQLTPALQN
-231 YGILGFFHPDWSKVS
+231 GYYIVGFFHPNWE
-246 SLKSVSAIT
+246 SVMGPLNWRKPNPIT
-255 GISLYSD
+255 GISLKDDS
-262 AYGTISDGTT
+262 GNIISNKSISIGVHDSQLVEAT
-272 ILMALDEQQKI
+272 
-283 TPSVTPSNAIW
+283 VTPNNAFW
-294 NPQGD
+294 NGN
-299 IYRFYGANNSYGAA
+299 IYRW
-313 YGSRKTSS
+313 GS
-321 VAKDK
+321 
-326 DFTGLY
+326 TGLRTVPG
-332 WVSSAPEIV
+332 WEGLVWQSDNP
-341 KVDRNTGL
+341 KVASVNLYTGL
-349 LTAVG
+349 ITGVSEGTAH
-354 SGMATITVYAIAD
+354 ITAYAIAD
-367 GKRTRATAVK
+367 GKKKSSNAVK
-377 TSFDV
+377 ATVTVNVLPQSTNQYIACKITTNDLNIRSKRSAANPLYVVGTLKQDDV
-382 YVDSNLPV
+382 IYINPNDVKTVD
-390 TREWYPYETQKN
+390 N
-402 IELRTTP
+402 ITWI
-409 TYSSSNLYGTIFA
+409 YGYKADGTA
-422 GTELQIDLLH
+422 GYFNR
-432 VTKAVVNSK
+432 A
-441 TYWYAPV
+441 
-448 QLNDDEVV
+448 
-456 YCDISDQSVIRPM
+456 YCDWDGSVTNSAHYSDYII
-469 RAPSGNDWWKYK
+469 D
-481 VVWKDGVNIRAF
+481 
-493 ANSYPKT
+493 
-500 NIVTKIPT
+500 
-508 NDTVELD
+508 
-515 LNHTMREPKYGDT
+515 DT
-528 WAFARYKQSDGSY
+528 WAIVVYAAPHYENKIDELTSADGVFQIDVANMVFYDASGVNTYWAPCRYTKNGKTIEGYIEVLADPPTPCGIDREGDWERYK
-541 VYGWCIESD
+541 
-550 SNYMQKQGKQQ
+550 
-561 MWVDYITPTYHT
+561 
-573 FNVYDAPS
+573 
-581 SSANVIGQVTKSA
+581 VTNAAGAKS
-594 FKMDATGIT
+594 I
-603 VESGEDAFWAYCT
+603 
-616 DYTDSDAPVYA
+616 
-627 YLKIDKPDAAD
+627 
-638 FNAFCN
+638 
-644 EPDNIAWSRY
+644 RY
-654 EVSGGYE
+654 
-661 AYAYNLPHE
+661 P
-670 DSPLVATFQ
+670 ATFELSELSSYDQ
-679 TGSAIWIDEK
+679 GEIIWLDRNERVT
-689 QKITTES
+689 IT
-696 GIVLAFGKATD
+696 
-707 ENGKS
+707 ENGKQ
-712 YTAWF
+712 YTFMRGHGDDFVAGWF
-717 DITRTG
+717 DVTNVN
-723 EPLQKKQDG
+723 EPLTQVDDS
-732 IVEGLSVR
+732 IEEVISVR
-740 GESSTYTL
+740 SGASVYT
-748 FSGHVSWNTASQY
+748 FCRGNVSWAQAAQY
-761 AVSMGGHLAVINDAK
+761 AASMGGHLVVIDNAQEDAM
-776 EEELIQSTLMSTQKG
+776 LHSTIMSAYGG
-791 TAWIGGHA
+791 TAWTGGHA
-799 TSDGG
+799 NGAGNGWTWLNNNTMSYQNWGSSSATPTSSHTALAIKG
-804 DWKWSNGDALNY
+804 DY
-816 WKLSASPNNANSA
+816 
-829 AALYYQSSTECG
+829 EG
-841 WKAYRDCA
+841 WFTYRDCA

-916 PVLMSDGSILYC
+916 PVLMADCSILYC

-933 TATVPDLEPDEPAW
+933 TAIVPDLEPDEPAW
-947 TQYKVINSVYVRTF
+947 TQYKALSSLYVRTF

-976 NTILELDVSHK
+976 DTILELDVSHK

-1077 LWAPVADDT
+1077 LWAPVADST

-1117 LAYVLAEDGMDVLA
+1117 LAYVLAEEGMDVLA

-1146 ADFWFGADETYT
+1146 AYFWFGADETYT

-1234 GGTAVRKHLAI
+1234 GGTAVRKRLAI

-1251 QKIIEQLLNATSTVD
+1251 QKIIEQLLNATSTID

-1310 DGSWYAHDDALDIHI
+1310 DGSWYAHDDCQNIHV

-1350 DDEAFVGDSTIQS
+1350 DDEAFVGNSTIQS

-1383 LKCITLPDSVSY
+1383 LKCITLPDSVSH

>member
-55 EAAYAREIYKTAGAS
+55 EAAYAQEIYKTAGAS
-70 DTPFFTNTY
+70 DTPFFSNTA

-101 SAGAAT
+101 SAGAAA
-107 FAPTTASF
+107 FAPTTSSF

-120 PANYKPFKGSDGKT
+120 PST
-134 YSYDSYQTR
+134 YSSYSGYSKYQTR
-143 YNADCTAYGS
+143 YNTDVLTYGHG
-153 ALYTPQVGDIVVL
+153 LYTPQVGDIVVL

-231 YGILGFFHPDWSKVS
+231 YGVLGFFHPDWSKVS

-299 IYRFYGANNSYGAA
+299 IYRFYGANNSYDAA

-332 WVSSAPEIV
+332 WVSSDPSIV

-349 LTAVG
+349 LTAVSTG
-354 SGMATITVYAIAD
+354 TATITVYAIAD

-377 TSFDV
+377 TSFTV
-382 YVDSNLPV
+382 YVDDGLPV
-390 TREWYPYETQKN
+390 TREWYPYETQKK

-469 RAPSGNDWWKYK
+469 RVPSGNDWWNYK
-481 VVWKDGVNIRAF
+481 TVWKNGVNIRSF
-493 ANSYPKT
+493 ANSYLTT
-500 NIVTKIPT
+500 NIVANLSPSE
-508 NDTVELD
+508 TVELD
-515 LNHTMREPKYGDT
+515 LNHTVTEPKYGDT

-550 SNYMQKQGKQQ
+550 SNYTQKQDKIGNAAHYS
-561 MWVDYITPTYHT
+561 DYIIDDTWAIVVYAAPYYENKIDELTSADGI
-573 FNVYDAPS
+573 FQIDVANMVFYDASGVNSYWAPCRY
-581 SSANVIGQVTKSA
+581 TKNGKTIEGYIEVLA
-594 FKMDATGIT
+594 GPPTPCGIDR
-603 VESGEDAFWAYCT
+603 EGDWE
-616 DYTDSDAPVYA
+616 
-627 YLKIDKPDAAD
+627 
-638 FNAFCN
+638 
-644 EPDNIAWSRY
+644 RY
-654 EVSGGYE
+654 EVTNASGAKSIRY
-661 AYAYNLPHE
+661 P
-670 DSPLVATFQ
+670 ATFELSELSSYDQ
-679 TGSAIWIDEK
+679 GEIIWLDRNERVT
-689 QKITTES
+689 IT
-696 GIVLAFGKATD
+696 
-707 ENGKS
+707 ENGKQ
-712 YTAWF
+712 YTFMRGHGDDFVAGWF
-717 DITRTG
+717 DVTNVN
-723 EPLQKKQDG
+723 EPLTQVDDS
-732 IVEGLSVR
+732 IEEVVSVR
-740 GESSTYTL
+740 SGDSVYT
-748 FSGHVSWNTASQY
+748 FCRGNVSWAQAAQY
-761 AVSMGGHLAVINDAK
+761 AASMGGHLVVIDNAQEDAM
-776 EEELIQSTLMSTQKG
+776 LYSTIMSAYGG
-791 TAWIGGHA
+791 TAWTGGHA
-799 TSDGG
+799 NGAGNGWTWLNNNTMSYQNWGSSSARPTSSHTALAIKG
-804 DWKWSNGDALNY
+804 DY
-816 WKLSASPNNANSA
+816 
-829 AALYYQSSTECG
+829 EG
-841 WKAYRDCA
+841 WFTYRDCA

-858 EVEETPRAWFTYR
+858 EVEQTPRAWFTYR

-904 VAMDSNKKYFFA
+904 VKMDSNKKYFFA

-933 TATVPDLEPDEPAW
+933 TAIVPDLEPDEPAW
-947 TQYKVINSVYVRTF
+947 TQYKALSSLYVRTF
-961 PNTWCDTGVLKTLSK
+961 PNTWCDTGVLKKLSK

-1015 AANTYVEQVKQT
+1015 AANNYVEQVKQT
-1027 PAWYDYFVN
+1027 PVWYDYFVN
-1036 PGSTVYVYKTQNVDD
+1036 PGSTVYVYKTQDVDG
-1051 TIVKTYTSGSNFQVD
+1051 TIVKTYTSGSSFQVD
-1066 VNNMRQDQNGY
+1066 VNNTRQDQNGY
-1077 LWAPVADDT
+1077 FWAPVADST

-1092 TDLSAAHAGSKS
+1092 IDLSAVHAGSKS
-1104 AAIPLVYCKSGWA
+1104 AAIPDVYCQSGWKY
-1117 LAYVLAEDGMDVLA
+1117 AYVLEDGLDVLA
-1131 APNDAAALVKHMDRD
+1131 APNEAAALVKHMNYTDN
-1146 ADFWFGADETYT
+1146 FWFDDNKCYT
-1158 DAKGKIWTRIYAAKD
+1158 DAKGRVWTCIYAQKD
-1173 YEEMADG
+1173 YGEMADG
-1180 GWVRLEN
+1180 GWVMLNEN
-1187 GVNYNTVYA
+1187 INYVVNTGVLFYPMGYTASY
-1196 QWYDTGC
+1196 
-1203 SISRNGIT
+1203 NGIT
-1211 YTLYGGYNSWSSAQE
+1211 YTLYSGYNSWSEASGF
-1226 MCANMGGD
+1226 CAVYGGD
-1234 GGTAVRKHLAI
+1234 EVQPVRMRLAT

-1251 QKIIEQLLNATSTVD
+1251 QAIIEELLNATSTVD
-1266 KAWIGASNTSGSWR
+1266 KAWIGASKVSGAWK
-1280 WVDGTNVQYSQWG
+1280 WVDGTALKYNHWG
-1293 YNEPSG
+1293 YNEPNSTGSG
-1299 TGTELGVAASF
+1299 LAASF
-1310 DGSWYAHDDALDIHI
+1310 DGSWYAYENGKNIRV

-1350 DDEAFVGDSTIQS
+1350 DDEAFVGNSTIQA

-1418 QWAEKQGIPHGTP
+1418 QWAEEQGIPHGTP

>member
-44 FADAAMLFAKT
+44 FAQAAMLFQKDE
-55 EAAYAREIYKTAGAS
+55 EAFGLEIYGKNYTVFS
-70 DTPFFTNTY
+70 NTGP
-79 WCAAFVSVIA
+79 WCAVFVSVIA
-89 RQLGISTSVIPD
+89 NQCGIPTSVIPNWANVGAFCPE
-101 SAGAAT
+101 AGQKNADR
-107 FAPTTASF
+107 F
-115 HPMLN
+115 HPIIN
-120 PANYKPFKGSDGKT
+120 PSQYT
-134 YSYDSYQTR
+134 YSGTGSNSLPYYQQQ
-143 YNADCTAYGS
+143 YNNDAKNGGYV
-153 ALYTPQVGDIVVL
+153 PQVGDIAVW
-166 NEYTSKAGTAIKTGW
+166 NQYWDSSTSKKIKSIGY
-181 QHVGIVTSVNT
+181 HVGIVTNYDV
-192 STKKV
+192 STKKTTV
-197 NFVSGNWSG
+197 VSGNRG
-206 LRCSE
+206 GRVQ
-211 SKNYN
+211 KT
-216 YAAGVP
+216 VF
-222 TSFSNYTQN
+222 TSYYGTQWITEGSRRV
-231 YGILGFFHPDWSKVS
+231 YHGIFGYYHPDWSKVGTMRAP
-246 SLKSVSAIT
+246 VAAT
-255 GISLYSD
+255 GISLSSNEFGNLND
-262 AYGTISDGTT
+262 SVITIGVGDTLQPEVS
-272 ILMALDEQQKI
+272 I
-283 TPSVTPSNAIW
+283 TPSNAFW
-294 NPQGD
+294 NPQDG
-299 IYRFYGANNSYGAA
+299 IYSYYNYSFQTVPG
-313 YGSRKTSS
+313 Y
-321 VAKDK
+321 
-326 DFTGLY
+326 TGLY
-332 WVSSAPEIV
+332 WKSSNTKV
-341 KVDRNTGL
+341 VTVDRFRGT
-349 LTAVG
+349 LTSVG
-354 SGMATITVYAIAD
+354 EGTATITAYAYAD
-367 GKRTRATAVK
+367 DKRTRADAVQ
-377 TSFDV
+377 TSFTV
-382 YVDSNLPV
+382 NVDSNVPIA
-390 TREWYPYETQKN
+390 REWYPYETQKS

-409 TYSSSNLYGTIFA
+409 TYSSNNLYGTIFA

-448 QLNDDEVV
+448 QVNDDEVV

-493 ANSYPKT
+493 ANSYPTT

-528 WAFARYKQSDGSY
+528 WAFARYKQADGTY

-550 SNYMQKQGKQQ
+550 SNYTQKQDKIGNSAHYS
-561 MWVDYITPTYHT
+561 DYIIDDTWAIVVYAAPYYENKIDELTSADGV
-573 FNVYDAPS
+573 FQIDVANMVFYDASGVNSYWAPCRY
-581 SSANVIGQVTKSA
+581 TKNGKTIEGYIEVLA
-594 FKMDATGIT
+594 GPPTPCGIDR
-603 VESGEDAFWAYCT
+603 EGDWE
-616 DYTDSDAPVYA
+616 
-627 YLKIDKPDAAD
+627 
-638 FNAFCN
+638 
-644 EPDNIAWSRY
+644 RY
-654 EVSGGYE
+654 EVTNATGAKSIHYPTTFE
-661 AYAYNLPHE
+661 LPE
-670 DSPLVATFQ
+670 LSSYDQ
-679 TGSAIWIDEK
+679 GEIIWLDRNERVT
-689 QKITTES
+689 IT
-696 GIVLAFGKATD
+696 
-707 ENGKS
+707 ENGKQ
-712 YTAWF
+712 YTFMRGHGDDFVAGWF
-717 DITRTG
+717 DVTNAN
-723 EPLQKKQDG
+723 EPLTQVDDS
-732 IVEGLSVR
+732 IEEVISVR
-740 GESSTYTL
+740 SGASVYT
-748 FSGHVSWNTASQY
+748 FCRGNVSWAQAAQY
-761 AVSMGGHLAVINDAK
+761 AASMGGHLVVIDNAQEDAM
-776 EEELIQSTLMSTQKG
+776 LHSTIMSAYGG
-791 TAWIGGHA
+791 TAWTGGHA
-799 TSDGG
+799 NGAGNGWTWLNNNTMSYQNWGSSSATPTSSHTALAIKG
-804 DWKWSNGDALNY
+804 DY
-816 WKLSASPNNANSA
+816 
-829 AALYYQSSTECG
+829 EG
-841 WKAYRDCA
+841 WFTYRDCA
-849 NTYVDSFIV
+849 NPYVDSFIV

-933 TATVPDLEPDEPAW
+933 TAIVPDLEPDEPAW
-947 TQYKVINSVYVRTF
+947 TQYKALSSLYVRTF

-976 NTILELDVSHK
+976 GTTLELDVSHK

-1015 AANTYVEQVKQT
+1015 AANSYVEQVKQT
-1027 PAWYDYFVN
+1027 PVWYDYFAN

-1051 TIVKTYTSGSNFQVD
+1051 TIVKTYTSGSSFQVD

-1077 LWAPVADDT
+1077 LWAPVADNT

-1092 TDLSAAHAGSKS
+1092 TDLSAAHAGGKS
-1104 AAIPLVYCKSGWA
+1104 AAIPLVYCQSGWMP
-1117 LAYVLAEDGMDVLA
+1117 AYVMAEDGVDVLA

-1146 ADFWFGADETYT
+1146 AYFWFGADETYT

-1234 GGTAVRKHLAI
+1234 GGTAVRKRLAI

-1251 QKIIEQLLNATSTVD
+1251 QAIIEQLLNATSTVD
-1266 KAWIGASNTSGSWR
+1266 KAWIGASNTSGSWQ
-1280 WVDGTNVQYSQWG
+1280 WLDGTNVQYSQWG

-1299 TGTELGVAASF
+1299 TGTELGVVASF
-1310 DGSWYAHDDALDIHI
+1310 DGSWYAHDDHLNIHI

-1350 DDEAFVGDSTIQS
+1350 DDEAFVGNSTIQS
-1363 VVAPD
+1363 VVALD

>member
-55 EAAYAREIYKTAGAS
+55 EAAYAQEIYKTAGAS
-70 DTPFFTNTY
+70 DTPFFSNTA

-101 SAGAAT
+101 SAGAAA
-107 FAPTTASF
+107 FAPTTSSF

-120 PANYKPFKGSDGKT
+120 PST
-134 YSYDSYQTR
+134 YSSYSGYSKYQTR
-143 YNADCTAYGS
+143 YNTDVLTYGHG
-153 ALYTPQVGDIVVL
+153 LYTPQVGDIVVL

-231 YGILGFFHPDWSKVS
+231 YGVLGFFHPDWSKVS

-299 IYRFYGANNSYGAA
+299 IYRFYGANNSYDAA
-313 YGSRKTSS
+313 YGSHKTSS

-332 WVSSAPEIV
+332 WVSSDSSIV
-341 KVDRNTGL
+341 KVDRYTGL
-349 LTAVG
+349 LTAVSTG
-354 SGMATITVYAIAD
+354 TATITVYAIAD

-377 TSFDV
+377 TSFTV
-382 YVDSNLPV
+382 YVDDGLPV

-409 TYSSSNLYGTIFA
+409 TYSSNNLYGTIFA

-456 YCDISDQSVIRPM
+456 YCDISDQSAIRPM
-469 RAPSGNDWWKYK
+469 RAPSGNDWWNYK
-481 VVWKDGVNIRAF
+481 TVWKNGVNIRSF
-493 ANSYPKT
+493 ANSYLTT
-500 NIVTKIPT
+500 NIVANLSPSE
-508 NDTVELD
+508 TVELD
-515 LNHTMREPKYGDT
+515 LNHTVTEPKYGDT

-550 SNYMQKQGKQQ
+550 SNYTQKQDKIGNAAHYS
-561 MWVDYITPTYHT
+561 DYIIDDTWAIVVYAAPYYENKIDELTSADGV
-573 FNVYDAPS
+573 FQIDVANMVFYDASGVNTYWAPCRY
-581 SSANVIGQVTKSA
+581 TKNGKTIEGYIEVLA
-594 FKMDATGIT
+594 DPPTPCGIDR
-603 VESGEDAFWAYCT
+603 EGDWE
-616 DYTDSDAPVYA
+616 
-627 YLKIDKPDAAD
+627 
-638 FNAFCN
+638 
-644 EPDNIAWSRY
+644 RY
-654 EVSGGYE
+654 EVTNAAGAKSIHY
-661 AYAYNLPHE
+661 P
-670 DSPLVATFQ
+670 ATFELSELSSYDQ
-679 TGSAIWIDEK
+679 GEIIWLDRNERVT
-689 QKITTES
+689 IT
-696 GIVLAFGKATD
+696 
-707 ENGKS
+707 ENGKQ
-712 YTAWF
+712 YTFMRGHGDDFVAGWF
-717 DITRTG
+717 DVTNAN
-723 EPLQKKQDG
+723 EPLTQVDDS
-732 IVEGLSVR
+732 IEEVISVR
-740 GESSTYTL
+740 SGASVYT
-748 FSGHVSWNTASQY
+748 FCRGNVSWAQAAQY
-761 AVSMGGHLAVINDAK
+761 AASMGGHLVVIDNAQEDAM
-776 EEELIQSTLMSTQKG
+776 LYSTIMSAYGG
-791 TAWIGGHA
+791 TAWTGGHA
-799 TSDGG
+799 NGAGNGWTWLNNNTMSYQNWGSSSATPTSSHTALAIKG
-804 DWKWSNGDALNY
+804 DY
-816 WKLSASPNNANSA
+816 
-829 AALYYQSSTECG
+829 EG
-841 WKAYRDCA
+841 WFTYRDCA

-933 TATVPDLEPDEPAW
+933 TAIVPDLEPDEPAW
-947 TQYKVINSVYVRTF
+947 TQYKALSSLYVRTF

-1036 PGSTVYVYKTQNVDD
+1036 LGSTVYVYKTQDVDG
-1051 TIVKTYTSGSNFQVD
+1051 TIVKTYTSGSSFQVD
-1066 VNNMRQDQNGY
+1066 VNNTRQDQNGY
-1077 LWAPVADDT
+1077 FWAPVADST

-1092 TDLSAAHAGSKS
+1092 IDLSAVHAGSKS
-1104 AAIPLVYCKSGWA
+1104 AAIPDVYCQSGWKY
-1117 LAYVLAEDGMDVLA
+1117 AYVLEDGLDVLA
-1131 APNDAAALVKHMDRD
+1131 APNDAAALVKHMNYTDN
-1146 ADFWFGADETYT
+1146 FWFDDNKCYT
-1158 DAKGKIWTRIYAAKD
+1158 DAKGRVWTCIYAQKD
-1173 YEEMADG
+1173 YGEMADG
-1180 GWVRLEN
+1180 GWVMLNEN
-1187 GVNYNTVYA
+1187 INYVVNTGVLFYPMGYTASY
-1196 QWYDTGC
+1196 
-1203 SISRNGIT
+1203 NGIT
-1211 YTLYGGYNSWSSAQE
+1211 YTLYSGYNSWSEASGF
-1226 MCANMGGD
+1226 CAVYGGD
-1234 GGTAVRKHLAI
+1234 EVQPVRMRLAT

-1251 QKIIEQLLNATSTVD
+1251 QAIIEELLNATSTVD
-1266 KAWIGASNTSGSWR
+1266 KAWIGASKVSGAWK
-1280 WVDGTNVQYSQWG
+1280 WVDGTALKYSQWG
-1293 YNEPSG
+1293 YNEPNSTGSG
-1299 TGTELGVAASF
+1299 LAASF
-1310 DGSWYAHDDALDIHI
+1310 DGSWYAYENGKNIRV

-1350 DDEAFVGDSTIQS
+1350 DDEAFVGNSTIQA

-1418 QWAEKQGIPHGTP
+1418 QWAEEQGIPHGTP

>member
-44 FADAAMLFAKT
+44 FAQAAMLFQKDE
-55 EAAYAREIYKTAGAS
+55 EAFGLEIYGKNYTVFS
-70 DTPFFTNTY
+70 NTGP
-79 WCAAFVSVIA
+79 WCAVFVSVIA
-89 RQLGISTSVIPD
+89 NQCGIPTSVIPNWANVGAFCPE
-101 SAGAAT
+101 AGQKNADR
-107 FAPTTASF
+107 F
-115 HPMLN
+115 HPIIN
-120 PANYKPFKGSDGKT
+120 PSQYT
-134 YSYDSYQTR
+134 YSGTGSNSLPYYQQQ
-143 YNADCTAYGS
+143 YNNDAKNGGYV
-153 ALYTPQVGDIVVL
+153 PQVGDIAVW
-166 NEYTSKAGTAIKTGW
+166 NQYWDSSTSKKIKSIGY
-181 QHVGIVTSVNT
+181 HVGIVTNYDV
-192 STKKV
+192 STKKTTV
-197 NFVSGNWSG
+197 VSGNWG
-206 LRCSE
+206 GRVQ
-211 SKNYN
+211 KT
-216 YAAGVP
+216 VF
-222 TSFSNYTQN
+222 TSYYGTQWITEGSRRV
-231 YGILGFFHPDWSKVS
+231 YHGIFGYYHPDWSKVGTMRAP
-246 SLKSVSAIT
+246 VAAT
-255 GISLYSD
+255 GISLSSNEFGNLND
-262 AYGTISDGTT
+262 SVITIGVGDTLQPEVS
-272 ILMALDEQQKI
+272 I
-283 TPSVTPSNAIW
+283 TPSNAFW
-294 NPQGD
+294 NPQDG
-299 IYRFYGANNSYGAA
+299 IYSYYNYSFQTVPG
-313 YGSRKTSS
+313 Y
-321 VAKDK
+321 
-326 DFTGLY
+326 TGLY
-332 WVSSAPEIV
+332 WKSSNTKV
-341 KVDRNTGL
+341 VTVDRFRGT
-349 LTAVG
+349 LTSVG
-354 SGMATITVYAIAD
+354 EGTATITAYAYAD
-367 GKRTRATAVK
+367 DKRTRADAVQ
-377 TSFDV
+377 TSFTV
-382 YVDSNLPV
+382 NVDSNVPIA
-390 TREWYPYETQKN
+390 REWYPYETQKS

-409 TYSSSNLYGTIFA
+409 TYSSNNLYGTIFA

-448 QLNDDEVV
+448 QVNDDEVV

-481 VVWKDGVNIRAF
+481 VVWKDGVNIRSF
-493 ANSYPKT
+493 ANSYPTT

-528 WAFARYKQSDGSY
+528 WAFARYKQSDGTY

-550 SNYMQKQGKQQ
+550 SNYMQKQDKIGNSAHYS
-561 MWVDYITPTYHT
+561 DYIIDENGGIVVYAAPHYENKIDELTSADGV
-573 FNVYDAPS
+573 FQIDVANMVFYDASGVNSYWAPCRY
-581 SSANVIGQVTKSA
+581 TKNGKIIEGYIEVLA
-594 FKMDATGIT
+594 DPPTPCGIDR
-603 VESGEDAFWAYCT
+603 EGDWE
-616 DYTDSDAPVYA
+616 
-627 YLKIDKPDAAD
+627 
-638 FNAFCN
+638 
-644 EPDNIAWSRY
+644 RY
-654 EVSGGYE
+654 EVTNASGAKSIRY
-661 AYAYNLPHE
+661 P
-670 DSPLVATFQ
+670 ATFELSELSSYDQ
-679 TGSAIWIDEK
+679 GEIIWLDRNERVT
-689 QKITTES
+689 IT
-696 GIVLAFGKATD
+696 
-707 ENGKS
+707 ENGKQ
-712 YTAWF
+712 YTFMRGHGDDFVAGWF
-717 DITRTG
+717 DVTNVN
-723 EPLQKKQDG
+723 EPLTQVDDS
-732 IVEGLSVR
+732 IEEVISVR
-740 GESSTYTL
+740 SGASVYT
-748 FSGHVSWNTASQY
+748 FCRGNVSWAQAAQY
-761 AVSMGGHLAVINDAK
+761 AASMGGHLVVIDNAQEDAM
-776 EEELIQSTLMSTQKG
+776 LHSTIMSAYGG
-791 TAWIGGHA
+791 TAWTGGHA
-799 TSDGG
+799 NGAGNGWTWLNNNPMSYQNWGSSSATPTSSHTALAIKG
-804 DWKWSNGDALNY
+804 DY
-816 WKLSASPNNANSA
+816 
-829 AALYYQSSTECG
+829 EG
-841 WKAYRDCA
+841 WFTYRDCA

-885 GAVATTTAVGD
+885 GAIATTTAVGD
-896 YLTIDLLN
+896 YLTVDLLN

-933 TATVPDLEPDEPAW
+933 TAIVPDLEPDEPAW
-947 TQYKVINSVYVRTF
+947 TQYKALSSLYVRTF

-976 NTILELDVSHK
+976 GTILELDVSHK

-1015 AANTYVEQVKQT
+1015 AANSYVEQVKQT
-1027 PAWYDYFVN
+1027 PVWYDYFAN

-1051 TIVKTYTSGSNFQVD
+1051 TIVKTYTSGSSFQVD
-1066 VNNMRQDQNGY
+1066 VNNTRQDQNGY
-1077 LWAPVADDT
+1077 FWAPVADST

-1092 TDLSAAHAGSKS
+1092 IDLSAVHAGSKS
-1104 AAIPLVYCKSGWA
+1104 AAIPLVYCQSGWMP
-1117 LAYVLAEDGMDVLA
+1117 AYVMAEDGVDVLA

-1158 DAKGKIWTRIYAAKD
+1158 DAKGKIWTHIYAAED

-1180 GWVRLEN
+1180 GWTMLEN
-1187 GVNYNTVYA
+1187 GVNYSTIDA
-1196 QWYDTGC
+1196 QSYNTGC

-1211 YTLYGGYNSWSSAQE
+1211 YTLYGGYNSWSGAQE
-1226 MCANMGGD
+1226 ICSYMTYD
-1234 GGTAVRKHLAI
+1234 GAQPVRLRLAI
-1245 VHNDAE
+1245 VHNDDE

-1299 TGTELGVAASF
+1299 TGTELGVVASF
-1310 DGSWYAHDDALDIHI
+1310 DGSWYAHDDCQNIHI

-1350 DDEAFVGDSTIQS
+1350 DDEAFVGNSTIQA

-1403 TPDVVIFASVGSYAW
+1403 TPDVVIFATVGSYAW

>member
-44 FADAAMLFAKT
+44 FAQAAMLFQKDE
-55 EAAYAREIYKTAGAS
+55 EAFGLEIYGKNYTVFS
-70 DTPFFTNTY
+70 NTGP
-79 WCAAFVSVIA
+79 WCAVFVSVIA
-89 RQLGISTSVIPD
+89 NQCGIPTSVIPNWANVGAFCPE
-101 SAGAAT
+101 AGQKNADR
-107 FAPTTASF
+107 F
-115 HPMLN
+115 HPIIN
-120 PANYKPFKGSDGKT
+120 PSQYT
-134 YSYDSYQTR
+134 YSGTGSNSLPYYQQQ
-143 YNADCTAYGS
+143 YNNDAKNGGYV
-153 ALYTPQVGDIVVL
+153 PQVGDIAVW
-166 NEYTSKAGTAIKTGW
+166 NQYWDSSTSKKIKSIGY
-181 QHVGIVTSVNT
+181 HVGIVTNYDV
-192 STKKV
+192 STKKTTV
-197 NFVSGNWSG
+197 VSGNWG
-206 LRCSE
+206 GRVQ
-211 SKNYN
+211 KT
-216 YAAGVP
+216 VF
-222 TSFSNYTQN
+222 TSYYGTQWITEGSRRV
-231 YGILGFFHPDWSKVS
+231 YHGIFGYYHPDWSKVGTMRAP
-246 SLKSVSAIT
+246 VAAT
-255 GISLYSD
+255 GISLSSNEFGNLND
-262 AYGTISDGTT
+262 SVITIGVGDTLQPEVS
-272 ILMALDEQQKI
+272 I
-283 TPSVTPSNAIW
+283 TPSNAFW
-294 NPQGD
+294 NPQDG
-299 IYRFYGANNSYGAA
+299 IYSYYNYSFQTVPG
-313 YGSRKTSS
+313 Y
-321 VAKDK
+321 
-326 DFTGLY
+326 TGLY
-332 WVSSAPEIV
+332 WKSSNTKV
-341 KVDRNTGL
+341 VTVDRFRGT
-349 LTAVG
+349 LTSVG
-354 SGMATITVYAIAD
+354 EGTATITAYAYAD
-367 GKRTRATAVK
+367 DKRTRADAVQ
-377 TSFDV
+377 TSFTV
-382 YVDSNLPV
+382 NVDSNVPIA
-390 TREWYPYETQKN
+390 REWYPYETQKS

-409 TYSSSNLYGTIFA
+409 TYSSNNLYGTIFA

-448 QLNDDEVV
+448 QVNDDEVV

-493 ANSYPKT
+493 ANSYPTT

-528 WAFARYKQSDGSY
+528 WAFARYKQADGTY

-550 SNYMQKQGKQQ
+550 SNYTQKQDKIGNSAHYS
-561 MWVDYITPTYHT
+561 DYIIDDTWAIVVYAAPYYENKIDELTSADGV
-573 FNVYDAPS
+573 FQIDVANMVFYDASGVNSYWAPCRY
-581 SSANVIGQVTKSA
+581 TKNGKTIEGYIEVLA
-594 FKMDATGIT
+594 DPPTPCGIDR
-603 VESGEDAFWAYCT
+603 EGDWE
-616 DYTDSDAPVYA
+616 
-627 YLKIDKPDAAD
+627 
-638 FNAFCN
+638 
-644 EPDNIAWSRY
+644 RY
-654 EVSGGYE
+654 EVTNASGAKSIRY
-661 AYAYNLPHE
+661 P
-670 DSPLVATFQ
+670 ATFELSELSSYDQ
-679 TGSAIWIDEK
+679 GEIIWLDRNERVT
-689 QKITTES
+689 IT
-696 GIVLAFGKATD
+696 
-707 ENGKS
+707 ENGKQ
-712 YTAWF
+712 YTFMRGHGDDFVAGWF
-717 DITRTG
+717 DVTNVN
-723 EPLQKKQDG
+723 EPLTQVDDS
-732 IVEGLSVR
+732 IEEVISVR
-740 GESSTYTL
+740 SGASVYT
-748 FSGHVSWNTASQY
+748 FCRGNVSWAQAAQY
-761 AVSMGGHLAVINDAK
+761 AASMGGHLVVIDNAQEDAM
-776 EEELIQSTLMSTQKG
+776 LHSTIMSAYGG
-791 TAWIGGHA
+791 TAWTGGHA
-799 TSDGG
+799 NGAGNGWTWLNNNTMSYQNWGSSSATPTSSHTALAIKG
-804 DWKWSNGDALNY
+804 DY
-816 WKLSASPNNANSA
+816 
-829 AALYYQSSTECG
+829 EG
-841 WKAYRDCA
+841 WFTYRDCA

-933 TATVPDLEPDEPAW
+933 TAIVPDLEPDEPAW
-947 TQYKVINSVYVRTF
+947 TQYKALSSLYVRTF

-976 NTILELDVSHK
+976 GTILELDVSHK

-1015 AANTYVEQVKQT
+1015 AANSYVEQVKQT
-1027 PAWYDYFVN
+1027 PVWYDYFAN

-1051 TIVKTYTSGSNFQVD
+1051 TIVKTYTSGSSFQVD
-1066 VNNMRQDQNGY
+1066 VNNTRQDQNGY
-1077 LWAPVADDT
+1077 FWAPVADST

-1092 TDLSAAHAGSKS
+1092 IDLSAVHAGSKS
-1104 AAIPLVYCKSGWA
+1104 AAIPDVYCQSGWKY
-1117 LAYVLAEDGMDVLA
+1117 AYVLEDGLDVLA
-1131 APNDAAALVKHMDRD
+1131 APNEAAALVKHMDRD
-1146 ADFWFGADETYT
+1146 AYFWFGADETYT

-1234 GGTAVRKHLAI
+1234 GGTAVRKRLAI

-1266 KAWIGASNTSGSWR
+1266 KAWIGASNTSGSWK
-1280 WVDGTNVQYSQWG
+1280 WLDGTNVQYSQWG

-1299 TGTELGVAASF
+1299 TGTGLGAAASF
-1310 DGSWYAHDDALDIHI
+1310 DGSWYAHDDHLNIRV

-1350 DDEAFVGDSTIQS
+1350 DDEAFVGNSTIQA

-1383 LKCITLPDSVSY
+1383 LKCITLPDSVSH

-1431 YTE
+1431 YIE

>member
-44 FADAAMLFAKT
+44 FAQAAMLFAKT
-55 EAAYAREIYKTAGAS
+55 EAAYAQEIYKTAGAS

-89 RQLGISTSVIPD
+89 RQIGISTSVIPD
-101 SAGAAT
+101 SAGAAD
-107 FAPTTASF
+107 FAPATSSF

-120 PANYKPFKGSDGKT
+120 PST
-134 YSYDSYQTR
+134 YSAYSGYSKYQTR
-143 YNADCTAYGS
+143 YNTDVLTYGHG
-153 ALYTPQVGDIVVL
+153 LYTPQVGDIVVL

-246 SLKSVSAIT
+246 NLKSVSAIT

-299 IYRFYGANNSYGAA
+299 IYRFYGANNSYDAA

-354 SGMATITVYAIAD
+354 SGTATITVYAIAD

-409 TYSSSNLYGTIFA
+409 TYSSNNLYGTIFA

-448 QLNDDEVV
+448 QVNDDEVV

-481 VVWKDGVNIRAF
+481 VVWKNGVNIRSF
-493 ANSYPKT
+493 ANSYPTT

-528 WAFARYKQSDGSY
+528 WAFARYKQSDGTY

-550 SNYMQKQGKQQ
+550 SNYMQKQDKIGNSAHYS
-561 MWVDYITPTYHT
+561 DYIIDDTWAIVVYAAPYYENKIDELTSADGV
-573 FNVYDAPS
+573 FQIDVANMVFYDASGVNSYWAPCRY
-581 SSANVIGQVTKSA
+581 TKNRKTIEGYIEVLA
-594 FKMDATGIT
+594 GPPTPCGIDR
-603 VESGEDAFWAYCT
+603 EGDWE
-616 DYTDSDAPVYA
+616 
-627 YLKIDKPDAAD
+627 
-638 FNAFCN
+638 
-644 EPDNIAWSRY
+644 RY
-654 EVSGGYE
+654 EVTNATGAKSIHY
-661 AYAYNLPHE
+661 P
-670 DSPLVATFQ
+670 ATFELPELSSYDQ
-679 TGSAIWIDEK
+679 GEIIWLDRNERVT
-689 QKITTES
+689 IT
-696 GIVLAFGKATD
+696 
-707 ENGKS
+707 ENGKQ
-712 YTAWF
+712 YTFMRGHGDDFVAGWF
-717 DITRTG
+717 DVTNAN
-723 EPLQKKQDG
+723 EPLTQVDDS
-732 IVEGLSVR
+732 IEEVISVR
-740 GESSTYTL
+740 SGASVYT
-748 FSGHVSWNTASQY
+748 FCRGNVSWAQAAQY
-761 AVSMGGHLAVINDAK
+761 AASMGGHLVVIDNAQEDAM
-776 EEELIQSTLMSTQKG
+776 LHSTIMSAYGG
-791 TAWIGGHA
+791 TAWTGGHA
-799 TSDGG
+799 NGAGNGWTWLNNNTMSYQNWGSSSATPTSSHTALAIKG
-804 DWKWSNGDALNY
+804 DY
-816 WKLSASPNNANSA
+816 
-829 AALYYQSSTECG
+829 EG
-841 WKAYRDCA
+841 WFTYRDCA

-885 GAVATTTAVGD
+885 GAIATTTAVGD

-933 TATVPDLEPDEPAW
+933 TAIVPDLEPDEPAW
-947 TQYKVINSVYVRTF
+947 TQYKALSSLYVRTF

-976 NTILELDVSHK
+976 GTTLELDVSHK

-1015 AANTYVEQVKQT
+1015 AADSYVEQVKQT
-1027 PAWYDYFVN
+1027 PAWYDYFAN

-1051 TIVKTYTSGSNFQVD
+1051 TIVKTYTSGSSFQVD
-1066 VNNMRQDQNGY
+1066 VNNTRQDQNGY
-1077 LWAPVADDT
+1077 FWAPVADST
-1086 GKELGY
+1086 SKELGY
-1092 TDLSAAHAGSKS
+1092 IDLSAVHAGSKS
-1104 AAIPLVYCKSGWA
+1104 AAIPDVYCQSGWA
-1117 LAYVLAEDGMDVLA
+1117 LAYVMAEDGVDVLA

-1211 YTLYGGYNSWSSAQE
+1211 YTLYGGYNSWSGAQE

-1234 GGTAVRKHLAI
+1234 GGTAVRKRLAI

-1251 QKIIEQLLNATSTVD
+1251 QAIIEQLLNATSTVD
-1266 KAWIGASNTSGSWR
+1266 KAWIGASNTSGSWQ
-1280 WVDGTNVQYSQWG
+1280 WLDGTNVQYSQWG

-1299 TGTELGVAASF
+1299 TGTGLGVAASF
-1310 DGSWYAHDDALDIHI
+1310 DGSWYAHDDYLDIRV

-1350 DDEAFVGDSTIQS
+1350 DDEAFVGNSTIQS

-1403 TPDVVIFASVGSYAW
+1403 TPDVVIFANVGSYAW